1 MAILKGEVTFKVK
14 FKDLQVAIGYGM
26 TSAIINHE
34 CAEQIYAR
42 SSWSKIRDRKKSNFE
57 VEIID
62 KNIER
67 N

>member
-1 MAILKGEVTFKVK
+1 MAILKGEVTFKVT
-14 FKDLQVAIGYGM
+14 FKELGVPIGMY
-26 TSAIINHE
+26 TTAIINHE
-34 CAEQIYAR
+34 CAQQIYAR
-42 SSWSKIRDRKKSNFE
+42 SVWSKIRDRKKSNFK

>member
-1 MAILKGEVTFKVK
+1 MAILKGEITFKVTFKELGVP
-14 FKDLQVAIGYGM
+14 IGMY
-26 TSAIINHE
+26 TTAIINHE

-42 SSWSKIRDRKKSNFE
+42 STWSKIRERKKSNFK
-57 VEIID
+57 VEIIN

>member
-1 MAILKGEVTFKVK
+1 MAILKGEVIFKVT
-14 FKDLQVAIGYGM
+14 FKDLGVPIGMYS
-26 TSAIINHE
+26 TAVINHE

-42 SSWSKIRDRKKSNFE
+42 SGWSKIKDRKKSNFE

-62 KNIER
+62 KKIEK